1 MNVKLLELL
10 HNKSTVLFEGGCM
23 SKFFLERDSIYAK
36 RLLSLLKNK
45 GINVHFIITNEDIKS
60 IRTPPEG
67 TLAVVM
73 SQSYTDAAK
82 EKGFSVVGMA
92 ANPLETEFS
101 VPDLHSL
108 YNIINWVFNT
118 YHLPKGEDYE
128 PMHKITTVIL
138 AAGKGT
144 RLGFDKSKVLY
155 PFCGRTALEIMYAK
169 VQPFSDRIIVVP
181 SSDGEKEICAHL
193 KEKNLPAEIMVDTQP
208 YGTGGS
214 AAVTLENIKDFE
226 TVAIVWGA
234 QIGLPQ
240 QALRNLIFLHQKH
253 NACLSLPTKIRK
265 NPYIHL
271 ERNEIGV
278 IQNVL
283 RKRWNNEMPL
293 YGENEGG
300 FFVFNGGV
308 LRKILGSMNE
318 EYVKNLRLKSR
329 ARQGFLNTVE
339 NPSYSLLKQGEYMK
353 QEDSRSLKKRELAV
367 TETEAAE
374 ELDLLDIIPLIAA
387 QNHSVLTSSCI
398 LDEGKLGFKSKEE
411 AAYHEERIRQGI
423 PY

>member
-1 MNVKLLELL
+1 MNNMNVRLLELL
-10 HNKSTVLFEGGCM
+10 HNKGTVLFESGCM
-23 SKFFLERDSIYAK
+23 NRLFLEKDSIYAK
-36 RLLSLLKNK
+36 RIISLLKNK
-45 GINVHFIITNEDIKS
+45 GISVHFIITNDDIKNT
-60 IRTPPEG
+60 RTPPER

-73 SQSYTDAAK
+73 NQSYADAAK
-82 EKGFSVVGMA
+82 EKGFSVISMA
-92 ANPLETEFS
+92 ANPLETEFT

-108 YNIINWVFNT
+108 YNIMNWVLNT
-118 YHLPKGEDYE
+118 HHLPNGENHE
-128 PMHKITTVIL
+128 PMHKITTIIL

-155 PFCGRTALEIMYAK
+155 PFCGRTALEIMYTK

-181 SSDGEKEICAHL
+181 SSEGEKEICEHL
-193 KEKNLPAEIMVDTQP
+193 KEKNLPAEIVVDSKP
-208 YGTGGS
+208 CGTGGS
-214 AAVTLENIKDFE
+214 ASATLEKIKDSE

-240 QALRNLIFLHQKH
+240 QALRNLIFLHQKQ
-253 NACLSLPTKIRK
+253 NASLSIPTKIRK
-265 NPYIHL
+265 DPYVHL
-271 ERNEIGV
+271 ERDESGI
-278 IQNVL
+278 IQDVM
-283 RKRWNNEMPL
+283 RERWKNDMPK

-308 LRKILGSMNE
+308 LRKILGLMNE
-318 EYVKNLRLKSR
+318 EYIR
-329 ARQGFLNTVE
+329 
-339 NPSYSLLKQGEYMK
+339 
-353 QEDSRSLKKRELAV
+353 KRELAV

-387 QNHSVLTSSCI
+387 KNHQVITSSCV

-411 AAYHEERIRQGI
+411 AAYHEGRIRQGV

>member
-1 MNVKLLELL
+1 MNVKILELL
-10 HNKSTVLFEGGCM
+10 NNKGTVLFESGCM
-23 SKFFLERDSIYAK
+23 SKSSLEKDSIYAK
-36 RLLSLLKNK
+36 RIIDLLKNK
-45 GINVHFIITNEDIKS
+45 GISIHFIIANEDIRS
-60 IRTPPEG
+60 IRTPLER

-73 SQSYTDAAK
+73 KQSCADVAK
-82 EKGFSVVGMA
+82 EKGFSVITIST
-92 ANPLETEFS
+92 NTLETDFS

-108 YNIINWVFNT
+108 YNIMNWVLNT
-118 YHLPKGEDYE
+118 HHLPNGKNHE
-128 PMHKITTVIL
+128 PMHKITTIIL
-138 AAGKGT
+138 SAGKGT

-155 PFCGRTALEIMYAK
+155 PFCGRTALEIMHTK

-181 SSDGEKEICAHL
+181 SSDGEKEICEHL
-193 KEKNLPAEIMVDTQP
+193 KEKNLPAEIVIDAQP

-214 AAVTLENIKDFE
+214 ASVTLGKIKDSE

-240 QALRNLIFLHQKH
+240 QALRNLVFLHQKH

-271 ERNEIGV
+271 ERNELGV

-308 LRKILGSMNE
+308 LHKTLGLMNE
-318 EYVKNLRLKSR
+318 EY
-329 ARQGFLNTVE
+329 
-339 NPSYSLLKQGEYMK
+339 
-353 QEDSRSLKKRELAV
+353 LKKRAFAV
-367 TETEAAE
+367 ADTEAAE